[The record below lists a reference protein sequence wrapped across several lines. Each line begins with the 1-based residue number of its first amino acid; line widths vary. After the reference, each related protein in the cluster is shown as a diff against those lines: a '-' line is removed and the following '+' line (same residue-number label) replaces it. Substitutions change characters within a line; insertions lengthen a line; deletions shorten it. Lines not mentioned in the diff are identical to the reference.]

1 MIRKPASGFSERSR
15 LEGKFTLCSDIPI
28 AALTQEMDVM
38 KLAVFFGPASVM
50 LSAF

>member
-15 LEGKFTLCSDIPI
+15 LEEKFTLCSGIPI
-28 AALTQEMDVM
+28 AALKQEMDVM
-38 KLAVFFGPASVM
+38 KFSVFFGPSSVM